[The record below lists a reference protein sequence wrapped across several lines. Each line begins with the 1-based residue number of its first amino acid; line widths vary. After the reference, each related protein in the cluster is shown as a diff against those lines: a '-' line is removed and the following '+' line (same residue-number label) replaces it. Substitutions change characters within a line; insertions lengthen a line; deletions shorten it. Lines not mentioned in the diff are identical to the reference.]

1 MPRSSPILILAVW
14 AAVLVLSICKA
25 PARDLGQWDGV
36 DPLHRQW
43 FNGLMQPDRPNLSCC
58 GEADGYWA
66 DSYEVKGDQYVAII
80 TDTRDDTKIGRR
92 QHIEAGTRVAVPNG
106 KIKWGSGN
114 PTGHGIIFIGLVVTF
129 FVTCHPGEDSRSASA
144 SPSKVHLHPMH
155 EIK

>member
-1 MPRSSPILILAVW
+1 MPKSSPILILTVW

-80 TDTRDDTKIGRR
+80 TDTRDDTKLGRR
-92 QHIEAGTRVAVPNG
+92 QHIEAGTRVAVPNS

-114 PTGHGIIFIGLVVTF
+114 PTGHGIIFIGLGGDVFCYLPPGGDVRGPRPAVVSGAAGPCTY
-129 FVTCHPGEDSRSASA
+129 
-144 SPSKVHLHPMH
+144 
-155 EIK
+155 

>member
-92 QHIEAGTRVAVPNG
+92 QHIEAGTRVAVPNS

-114 PTGHGIIFIGLVVTF
+114 PTGHGIIFIGLGGDVF
-129 FVTCHPGEDSRSASA
+129 CYLPPGGG
-144 SPSKVHLHPMH
+144 
-155 EIK
+155 